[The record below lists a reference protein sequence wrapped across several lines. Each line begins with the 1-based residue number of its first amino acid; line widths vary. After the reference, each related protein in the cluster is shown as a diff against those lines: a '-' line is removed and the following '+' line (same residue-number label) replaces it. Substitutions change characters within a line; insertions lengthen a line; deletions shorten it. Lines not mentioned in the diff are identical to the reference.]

1 MSRRAKTTLVA
12 GVFVIT
18 LALILSGPV
27 ISLGPRQPG
36 IRASAQRAP
45 APAVAVPVQAVG
57 GAVLGVVLTGALVAS
72 ERRALHPKKSRRA
85 PR

>member
-1 MSRRAKTTLVA
+1 MSRRAKAAVMA
-12 GVFVIT
+12 GIFVIA
-18 LALILSGPV
+18 LALILSAPV
-27 ISLGPRQPG
+27 VSLGPRPPNVQ
-36 IRASAQRAP
+36 ASAQRAR

-72 ERRALHPKKSRRA
+72 ERRSVHPKRSRRA

>member
-1 MSRRAKTTLVA
+1 MSRRARTALVA
-12 GVFVIT
+12 GIFVIA

-27 ISLGPRQPG
+27 ISLGPRTPG
-36 IRASAQRAP
+36 IRAAAQRAP

-57 GAVLGVVLTGALVAS
+57 GAVLGVVLTGALLAS
-72 ERRALHPKKSRRA
+72 ERRSAHPKRSRRA

>member
-1 MSRRAKTTLVA
+1 MSRRAKTALLAVI
-12 GVFVIT
+12 FVI
-18 LALILSGPV
+18 ALTAILSAPV
-27 ISLGPRQPG
+27 ISLGPRPPG
-36 IRASAQRAP
+36 IQASAQRAP

-72 ERRALHPKKSRRA
+72 ERRSMHPRKSRRA